1 MIILYIFVYTIDFSR
16 HLIYNMKCGVAISK
30 GVWLVELTKRE
41 IEFILSIYELF
52 FAKINEFENIDDL
65 ADYISEQINYY
76 DKQLIDVPKNS

>member
-1 MIILYIFVYTIDFSR
+1 
-16 HLIYNMKCGVAISK
+16 MKCGVAILK

-52 FAKINEFENIDDL
+52 FAKINEFDDIDNL

-76 DKQLIDVPKNS
+76 DELLIDIQ